1 MVNVRKGKKSKDA
14 TSKANEL
21 LAPESPRGSI
31 DQPNARGPDLQ
42 VEQLLLDK
50 MDLYLSADKI
60 AEVRRAY
67 AFAEVA
73 HTGQKRLSGE
83 PFFEHP
89 KQTALFLA
97 DLKLDAN
104 TLSAALLHDVL
115 EDCDV
120 TYDQLHDHFGDD
132 VARLVDGV
140 TKLTRAQV
148 MGDEDFHMSS
158 SGDYDPE
165 AVADDIDDIAQAET
179 LRKMLMTMAEDV
191 RVVLIK
197 LADRLHN
204 MRTISALP
212 PSRREAMARETLEI
226 FAPLAHRLG
235 IWEVKWMLEDMS
247 FQQLQPEAYKRIS
260 RRLNSKRAEREAY
273 VERMVHIIRAELE
286 AADVDGD
293 VYGRPKHIYSI
304 HRKSERYSNQ
314 NKEAEEIYDLFAV
327 RIIVEEVKDCYA
339 ALGMV
344 HTKWRPLPGQF
355 DDYIANPKDNLYQS
369 LHTAILCEDNAPV
382 EVQIRTKD
390 MHQVAEYGVAA
401 HWLYKE
407 AGDHDTQFE
416 EKMTWLRQLLEWQR
430 DAGGA
435 VEFVESFKTDIFQN
449 QVYVYTP
456 KGDVIEL
463 PTGATPLDFAYRIH
477 TDVGHSCVGAKVNG
491 KLVALNHP
499 IENGDTIQVMTS
511 RTARGPSL
519 DWLNASL
526 GYAKTSSAKTKIR
539 QWFNRQERAG
549 NVERGKEVFL
559 RQLQRLDIDIDEEKA
574 SVVLRYHEV
583 DDMFAALGDGTL
595 TTERLVGR
603 LAVGSTVPHVET
615 KQGIP
620 RTGPASGIEVLGVG
634 DLLTSIARCCNPI
647 MGDGIVGFI
656 TRGRGVTI
664 HRENCPNILAEDE
677 SERIVSVDWG
687 ETKTLYPVRV
697 QIKGWDRVG
706 LLGDITSVVSNE
718 RVNIANI
725 ASEEYDDMSVISLTV
740 YISGTDQLSTLY
752 TRLEA
757 VNGIISVSRLRSL
770 EPDGD
775 AARQVSKYN

>member
-1 MVNVRKGKKSKDA
+1 MVYVRKGKKLNDVSSKV
-14 TSKANEL
+14 
-21 LAPESPRGSI
+21 ESPLKSEITDSVMGQSNSASL
-31 DQPNARGPDLQ
+31 DVTL
-42 VEQLLLDK
+42 EQHLLDK
-50 MDLYLSADKI
+50 MEIYLPADKI

-67 AFAEVA
+67 SFAETA
-73 HTGQKRLSGE
+73 HEGQKRLSGE

-97 DLKLDAN
+97 DLKLDSN

-120 TYDQLHDHFGDD
+120 SYDELFDEFGDD
-132 VARLVDGV
+132 VAHLVDGV

-158 SGDYDPE
+158 TDDYDPE
-165 AVADDIDDIAQAET
+165 VQDDAIDEIAQAET

-247 FQQLQPEAYKRIS
+247 FQQLEPDAYKRIS
-260 RRLNSKRAEREAY
+260 KRLNAKRAEREAY
-273 VERMVHIIRAELE
+273 VERMVHIIRAELS
-286 AADVDGD
+286 AADVEGD

-304 HRKSERYSNQ
+304 HRKAERYSNQ
-314 NKEAEEIYDLFAV
+314 NKESGEIYDLFAV
-327 RIIVEEVKDCYA
+327 RVIVEEVKDCYA
-339 ALGMV
+339 ALGVV

-435 VEFVESFKTDIFQN
+435 VEFIESFKTDIFQN
-449 QVYVYTP
+449 QVYAYTP

-511 RTARGPSL
+511 KTARGPSL
-519 DWLNASL
+519 DWINASL
-526 GYAKTSSAKTKIR
+526 GYAKTSSAKAKIR

-549 NVERGKEVFL
+549 NIERGKEVFL
-559 RQLQRLDIDIDEEKA
+559 RQLQRLDIDIDDRKA
-574 SVVLRYHEV
+574 SVMLRYNVVE
-583 DDMFAALGDGTL
+583 DMFAALGDGTL

-603 LAVGSTVPHVET
+603 LTTGSPVPRVAT
-615 KQGIP
+615 KQGMP

-664 HRENCPNILAEDE
+664 HRVNCPNILAEDE

-752 TRLEA
+752 TRIEA

-770 EPDGD
+770 EANADTEI
-775 AARQVSKYN
+775 QISK

>member
-1 MVNVRKGKKSKDA
+1 MVYVRKGKKLNDVSSKV
-14 TSKANEL
+14 
-21 LAPESPRGSI
+21 ESPLKSEITDSVMGQSNSTSL
-31 DQPNARGPDLQ
+31 DVTL
-42 VEQLLLDK
+42 EQHLLDK
-50 MDLYLSADKI
+50 MEIYLPADKI

-67 AFAEVA
+67 SFAETA
-73 HTGQKRLSGE
+73 HEGQKRLSGE

-97 DLKLDAN
+97 DLKLDSN

-120 TYDQLHDHFGDD
+120 SYDELFDEFGDD
-132 VARLVDGV
+132 VAHLVDGV

-158 SGDYDPE
+158 TDDYDPE
-165 AVADDIDDIAQAET
+165 VQDDAIDEIAQAET

-247 FQQLQPEAYKRIS
+247 FQQLEPDAYKRIS
-260 RRLNSKRAEREAY
+260 KRLNAKRAEREAY
-273 VERMVHIIRAELE
+273 VERMVHIIRAELS
-286 AADVDGD
+286 AADVEGD

-304 HRKSERYSNQ
+304 HRKAERYSNQ
-314 NKEAEEIYDLFAV
+314 NKESGEIYDLFAV
-327 RIIVEEVKDCYA
+327 RVIVEEVKDCYA
-339 ALGMV
+339 ALGVV

-435 VEFVESFKTDIFQN
+435 VEFIESFKTDIFQN
-449 QVYVYTP
+449 QVYAYTP

-511 RTARGPSL
+511 KTARGPSL
-519 DWLNASL
+519 DWINASL
-526 GYAKTSSAKTKIR
+526 GYAKTSSAKAKIR

-549 NVERGKEVFL
+549 NIERGKEVFL
-559 RQLQRLDIDIDEEKA
+559 RQLQRLDIDIDDRKA
-574 SVVLRYHEV
+574 SVMLRYNVVE
-583 DDMFAALGDGTL
+583 DMFAALGDGTL

-603 LAVGSTVPHVET
+603 LTTGSPVPRVAT
-615 KQGIP
+615 KQGMP

-664 HRENCPNILAEDE
+664 HRVNCPNILAEDE

-752 TRLEA
+752 TRIEA

-770 EPDGD
+770 EANADTEI
-775 AARQVSKYN
+775 QISK

>member
-1 MVNVRKGKKSKDA
+1 MVYVRKGKKLNDVSSK
-14 TSKANEL
+14 
-21 LAPESPRGSI
+21 
-31 DQPNARGPDLQ
+31 
-42 VEQLLLDK
+42 VEQPLKSEVTDSVIGQSNSTRLDVTLEQHLLDK
-50 MDLYLSADKI
+50 MEIYLPEDKI
-60 AEVRRAY
+60 TEVRRAY
-67 AFAEVA
+67 SFAETA
-73 HTGQKRLSGE
+73 HEGQKRLSGE

-120 TYDQLHDHFGDD
+120 SYDELCDEFGDD
-132 VARLVDGV
+132 VAHLVDGV

-158 SGDYDPE
+158 TDDYDPE
-165 AVADDIDDIAQAET
+165 VQDDAIDEIAQAET

-247 FQQLQPEAYKRIS
+247 FQQLEPEAYKRIS
-260 RRLNSKRAEREAY
+260 KRLNAKRAEREAY
-273 VERMVHIIRAELE
+273 VERMVHIIRAELS

-304 HRKSERYSNQ
+304 HRKAERYSNQ
-314 NKEAEEIYDLFAV
+314 NKESGEIYDLFAV
-327 RIIVEEVKDCYA
+327 RVIVEDVKDCYA
-339 ALGMV
+339 ALGVV

-435 VEFVESFKTDIFQN
+435 VEFIESFKTDIFQN
-449 QVYVYTP
+449 QVYAYTP

-511 RTARGPSL
+511 KTARGPSL
-519 DWLNASL
+519 DWINASL
-526 GYAKTSSAKTKIR
+526 GYAKTSSAKAKIR

-549 NVERGKEVFL
+549 NIERGKEVFL
-559 RQLQRLDIDIDEEKA
+559 RQLQRLDIDIDDRKA
-574 SVVLRYHEV
+574 SVMLRYNAVE
-583 DDMFAALGDGTL
+583 DMFAALGDGTL

-603 LAVGSTVPHVET
+603 LTTGSPVPRVST
-615 KQGIP
+615 KQGMP

-664 HRENCPNILAEDE
+664 HRINCPNILAEDE

-752 TRLEA
+752 TRIEA

-770 EPDGD
+770 EANADTEI
-775 AARQVSKYN
+775 QISE

>member
-1 MVNVRKGKKSKDA
+1 MVYVRKGKKLNDVSSKV
-14 TSKANEL
+14 
-21 LAPESPRGSI
+21 ESPLKSEITDSVMGQSNSASL
-31 DQPNARGPDLQ
+31 DVTL
-42 VEQLLLDK
+42 EQHLLDK
-50 MDLYLSADKI
+50 MEIYLPADKI

-67 AFAEVA
+67 SFAETA
-73 HTGQKRLSGE
+73 HEGQKRLSGE

-97 DLKLDAN
+97 DLKLDSN

-120 TYDQLHDHFGDD
+120 SYDELFDEFGDD
-132 VARLVDGV
+132 VAHLVDGV

-158 SGDYDPE
+158 TDDYDPE
-165 AVADDIDDIAQAET
+165 VQDDAIDEIAQAET

-247 FQQLQPEAYKRIS
+247 FQQLEPDAYKRIS
-260 RRLNSKRAEREAY
+260 KRLNAKRAEREAY
-273 VERMVHIIRAELE
+273 VERMVHIIRAELS
-286 AADVDGD
+286 AADVEGD

-304 HRKSERYSNQ
+304 HRKAERYSNQ
-314 NKEAEEIYDLFAV
+314 NKESGEIYDLFAV
-327 RIIVEEVKDCYA
+327 RVIVEEVKDCYA
-339 ALGMV
+339 ALGVV

-435 VEFVESFKTDIFQN
+435 VEFIESFKTDIFQN
-449 QVYVYTP
+449 QVYAYTP

-511 RTARGPSL
+511 KTARGPSL
-519 DWLNASL
+519 DWINASL
-526 GYAKTSSAKTKIR
+526 GYAKTSSAKAKIR

-549 NVERGKEVFL
+549 NIERGKEVFL
-559 RQLQRLDIDIDEEKA
+559 RQLQRLDIDIDDRKA
-574 SVVLRYHEV
+574 SVMLRYNVVE
-583 DDMFAALGDGTL
+583 DMFAALGDGTL

-603 LAVGSTVPHVET
+603 LTTGSPVPRVAT
-615 KQGIP
+615 KQGMP

-664 HRENCPNILAEDE
+664 HRVNCPNILAEDE

-752 TRLEA
+752 TRIEA

-770 EPDGD
+770 EANTDTEI
-775 AARQVSKYN
+775 QISK

>member
-1 MVNVRKGKKSKDA
+1 MVNVRKGKKSKDV
-14 TSKANEL
+14 TSKVNEL
-21 LAPESPRGSI
+21 LAPESTRSSI
-31 DQPNARGPDLQ
+31 DQSNARGLDLQ

-50 MDLYLSADKI
+50 MELYLSADKI

-67 AFAEVA
+67 AFAEIA

-120 TYDQLHDHFGDD
+120 TYDQLHDQFGDD

-148 MGDEDFHMSS
+148 MGDEDFHMPS

-165 AVADDIDDIAQAET
+165 AIADDIDDIAQAET

-212 PSRREAMARETLEI
+212 HSRREAMARETLEI

-327 RIIVEEVKDCYA
+327 RIIVEDVKDCYA
-339 ALGMV
+339 ALGVV

-435 VEFVESFKTDIFQN
+435 VEFIESFKTDIFQN

-511 RTARGPSL
+511 KTARGPSL

-595 TTERLVGR
+595 TAERLVGR
-603 LAVGSTVPHVET
+603 LTVGSTVPHVET

-775 AARQVSKYN
+775 TARQVSK